1 MIDTSPIRDELL
13 RAREH
18 FARLLADCLFFTG
31 QELDHTDEA
40 VGAFCRY
47 CGEETPLPYD
57 GEEDI
62 PMKAYHLK
70 TCEVFKLQA
79 RIAAINALLGIK
91 GQS

>member
-1 MIDTSPIRDELL
+1 MLDTSAIRDELV

-18 FARLLADCLFFTG
+18 FDRLLDDCLHFTG
-31 QELDHTDEA
+31 QEPDHTDEA

-47 CGEETPLPYD
+47 CGEETPLPHD

-62 PMKAYHLK
+62 PQKAYHLK

-79 RIAAINALLGIK
+79 RIKAIDAVLWGATE
-91 GQS
+91 